1 MVANSKVTFP
11 IIGLL
16 LLCLAVSLG
25 FNFYPLFQSPVI
37 IGVAESKTIG
47 HGTDD
52 RGPSTWYTVS
62 LTLATED
69 HKNDIPIGSTMAYI
83 VDKEVFDQLQDWD
96 VVKGSLNDGLKMDM
110 LKLTHSTDFA
120 RGDPRFFRESD
131 SQ

>member
-52 RGPSTWYTVS
+52 RGPST
-62 LTLATED
+62 
-69 HKNDIPIGSTMAYI
+69 
-83 VDKEVFDQLQDWD
+83 
-96 VVKGSLNDGLKMDM
+96 
-110 LKLTHSTDFA
+110 
-120 RGDPRFFRESD
+120 
-131 SQ
+131 